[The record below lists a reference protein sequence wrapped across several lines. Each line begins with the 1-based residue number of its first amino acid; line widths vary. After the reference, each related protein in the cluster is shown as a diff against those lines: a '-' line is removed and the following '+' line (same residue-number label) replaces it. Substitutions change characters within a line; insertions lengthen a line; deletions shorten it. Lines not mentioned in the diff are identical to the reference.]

1 MITISSNSID
11 ELNSIYKKLKKDFE
25 ATDGIKLNQ
34 DSMEYELVLIKPSL
48 DLATRSILEK
58 VLDNVDLL
66 DEEKLLVGLNWERLT
81 MEMEVEL
88 TITSL
93 KPLKIV
99 WPDLTSDRRKA
110 SFVYIVKELGIE
122 PKKSEVPEKVS

>member
-66 DEEKLLVGLNWERLT
+66 DEQELLTGLNWEQLT
-81 MEMEVEL
+81 MEMEEEL

-99 WPDLTSDRRKA
+99 WPDLSSDRRKA
-110 SFVYIVKELGIE
+110 SFIYIVKELGIE
-122 PKKSEVPEKVS
+122 PKNAEVKVKAS